1 VSNPYDIP
9 HSWEEPEG
17 LHSLLDLIREQSPTA
32 NLRRIRY
39 AFFVAEDAHAG
50 QSRQSGEAYITHP
63 LAVAQI
69 VAELR
74 MDEDSICAA
83 LLHDVLEDC
92 PKYTADQ
99 LQAIFGES
107 VVHIVEGVTKLKFR
121 QQDALTERQ
130 MQAAKSAQAA
140 ETLRKML
147 LAMAS
152 DMRVMVIKLADRLH
166 NMRTLDHMAP
176 DKRTRIANETMDIYA
191 PLAARLGI
199 WQVKWQLEDLAFK
212 YLHPKEFQEITDLV
226 AKKRDVRESELREAI
241 LLIKEK
247 LEERGILDSEV
258 NGRPKHLYSIW
269 NKIVRHGFKF
279 EEILDLLAMR
289 IIVNSGPE
297 CYLAL
302 GIVHDLW
309 VPIPQLFYD
318 YIAKP
323 KPNGYQSLHT
333 KVVGPHGDPL
343 EIQLRTKEM
352 HQIAA
357 FGVAAHWAYKE
368 GSAAQTSTG
377 KFTQLRQQLFD
388 WSTDHTTSS
397 DFLRSLSTDLF
408 SEQVFVFTP
417 KGDVLDLPAGSTPID
432 FAFRVHSSLGL
443 TVVGSK
449 VNGQIVPLSTVL
461 NNGDVVELIT
471 RSNAQPSLDWL
482 EFIKSAH
489 ARSKLRAYFRKRNKQ
504 ENAARGKEAIEK
516 ELRSQ
521 GLDPREFIGED
532 KLNNVLKTVSDCETI
547 TDLLAKVGEGLM
559 TVQAIVLKL
568 RGLTAQPAAPD
579 ATIHTSKSRE
589 SDVML
594 VAGGVDNVMLRRGKC
609 CEPLPGE
616 DVIGYVTRGK
626 GIVIHRKLCSNVLA
640 FEQSEPERLTP
651 LAWPTDGKVYSGQLK
666 IQVVNRQGLL
676 MDIITVFGESK
687 TNVVGAN
694 IRTLA
699 NGTAEIYVTLDVRDI
714 EHLNYLMTKI
724 SHFSDVI
731 SILRIFG
738 RPGASK

>member
-1 VSNPYDIP
+1 MSNAYEIP

-50 QSRQSGEAYITHP
+50 QVRQSGEPYITHP

-92 PKYTADQ
+92 PKYSAAQ
-99 LQAIFGES
+99 LTETFGET
-107 VVHIVEGVTKLKFR
+107 VVHIVEGVTKLKFK

-176 DKRTRIANETMDIYA
+176 EKRTRIANETMDIYA

-226 AKKRDVRESELREAI
+226 SKKRDVREAELREAI
-241 LLIKEK
+241 LQVKEK
-247 LEERGILDSEV
+247 LESRGILDAEV

-289 IIVNSGPE
+289 IIVDSGPE

-343 EIQLRTKEM
+343 EIQIRTKEM
-352 HQIAA
+352 HQIAEY
-357 FGVAAHWAYKE
+357 GVAAHWAYKE
-368 GSAAQTSTG
+368 GTAAQTSTG

-449 VNGQIVPLSTVL
+449 VNGQIVPLSNVL

-482 EFIKSAH
+482 EFTKSAH
-489 ARSKLRAYFRKRNKQ
+489 ARSKLRGYFRKRNKQ
-504 ENAARGKEAIEK
+504 ENASRGKEAIEK

-532 KLNNVLKTVSDCETI
+532 KLNNVLKTIPDCETV

-559 TVQAIVLKL
+559 TVQAMVQKL
-568 RGLTAQPAAPD
+568 RGLTPQQPTSDSP
-579 ATIHTSKSRE
+579 IHTTKSRE
-589 SDVML
+589 ADVML

-626 GIVIHRKLCSNVLA
+626 GIVIHRKLCSNVIA
-640 FEQSEPERLTP
+640 FEQSEPERLTA
-651 LAWPTDGKVYSGQLK
+651 LAWPSDGKVYSGQLK

-694 IRTLA
+694 IRTLP

-731 SILRIFG
+731 SILRIYG